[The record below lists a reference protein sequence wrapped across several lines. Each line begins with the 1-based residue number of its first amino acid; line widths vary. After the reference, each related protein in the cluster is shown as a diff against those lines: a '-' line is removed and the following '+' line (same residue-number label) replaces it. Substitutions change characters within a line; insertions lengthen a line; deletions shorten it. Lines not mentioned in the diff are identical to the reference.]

1 MKTITITIGQSDVY
15 KEVAKATDYTG
26 SKLIDGDDKARDR
39 ILAVDD
45 DFKELGRFWDETI
58 AAMEEF
64 LKSLLVKSS
73 KNDSKNYELELEV
86 SASWDDALKD
96 SVQATLRSYFIS
108 SIIGK
113 WFNFANKGE
122 SNEYLVNAASLLVDA
137 ERMLYARKRPAL
149 PTE

>member
-1 MKTITITIGQSDVY
+1 MDTITVTIGQSDVY

-26 SKLIDGDDKARDR
+26 SKLVDGDEKARDR

-58 AAMEEF
+58 ATVEEF
-64 LKSLLVKSS
+64 LKSLLVKSATD
-73 KNDSKNYELELEV
+73 DSKNYSLELEV
-86 SASWDDALKD
+86 SKSWDTALKD

-122 SNEYLVNAASLLVDA
+122 SNEYLVNASSLLVDA
-137 ERMLYARKRPAL
+137 ERMLYARKRPTL
-149 PTE
+149 PKD